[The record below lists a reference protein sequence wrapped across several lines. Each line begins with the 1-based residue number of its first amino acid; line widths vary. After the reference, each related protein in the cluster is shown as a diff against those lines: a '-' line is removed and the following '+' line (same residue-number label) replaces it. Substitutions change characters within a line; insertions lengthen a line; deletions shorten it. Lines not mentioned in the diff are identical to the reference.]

1 MEYVE
6 LLNRTGR
13 GYIELI
19 GVSII
24 WGLTYTVL
32 KYSLESLTPVNIAF
46 FRFLI
51 ASLFFVPVLLIIRDH
66 YSRKEY
72 IYLIILA
79 LSGILAYQLFFISGE
94 NGMSAGNASFIVSM
108 EPIFIAIL
116 SIATK
121 EDKFSWKYIAGILIS
136 TAGLLVLLQ
145 PSSLTGNEIL
155 SAIFILIAAL
165 AWGIYTVVGRNI
177 LAHHN
182 PLNVTAIVTLIGTL
196 MLFPAAG
203 FGSIQTLVHLGG
215 GSLVAVLF
223 MGIAATFLGYILW
236 FDGLKYVKPTV
247 AGATLYIT
255 PFVTA
260 VTAVFIISEPIGY
273 NTIIG
278 GTMILAG
285 VGISSYR
292 NKS

>member
-1 MEYVE
+1 M
-6 LLNRTGR
+6 NRDGR

-19 GVSII
+19 SVSII

-51 ASLFFVPVLLIIRDH
+51 ASLFFIPVVLIIKDH
-66 YSRKEY
+66 YSGKEY
-72 IYLIILA
+72 ISLIILA
-79 LSGILAYQLFFISGE
+79 LSGILMYQLFFIFGE
-94 NGMSAGNASFIVSM
+94 KGMSAGNASFIVSM
-108 EPIFIAIL
+108 EPIFITIL
-116 SIATK
+116 SIATR
-121 EDKFSWKYIAGILIS
+121 EDKFSWIYIIGLLIS
-136 TAGLLVLLQ
+136 TAGLIVLLQ
-145 PSSLTGNEIL
+145 PGSLTGYEIV
-155 SAIFILIAAL
+155 SAIFILIAAF
-165 AWGIYTVVGRNI
+165 AWGIYTVVGRNL
-177 LAHHN
+177 LANHN
-182 PLNVTAIVTLIGTL
+182 PLNVTAIVTFIGTV

-203 FGSIQTLVHLGG
+203 LGSIHTLMDLKSD
-215 GSLVAVLF
+215 SLVAVLF

-255 PFVTA
+255 PFITA
-260 VTAVFIISEPIGY
+260 ITAVFIISEPIGY

-285 VGISSYR
+285 VGISSYKR
-292 NKS
+292 KG